1 MKITETTTAQEVKD
15 KTMHTLVQMCEKSA
29 EPMKEENPGEV
40 IRELFDMMREHS
52 DSKEQLKIR
61 LVEIQKMLEQERH
74 QELSIEEILI
84 FIKNAMNYGK
94 FQIEISGKGLS
105 FEEKLKQF
113 LSETSNEEILTL
125 YDIGQNYNAN
135 NLKAID
141 RMIEEGSLQDGETS
155 EESRRIL
162 AKNSVYPEN

>member
-1 MKITETTTAQEVKD
+1 MKITENTTAQEVKD

-29 EPMKEENPGEV
+29 EPMKEDNPGAT
-40 IRELFDMMREHS
+40 IRELFDIMREHS

-84 FIKNAMNYGK
+84 FIKDAMNYGK
-94 FQIEISGKGLS
+94 FQIEISDKELS

-125 YDIGQNYNAN
+125 YDVGQNYNAN
-135 NLKAID
+135 NIKAID

-155 EESRRIL
+155 ETSRRIL
-162 AKNSVYPEN
+162 AKNSVYLEN